1 MNAASYTGSGQAPV
15 QPPAPPTGGNPAG
28 RAGPPIEIGAA
39 AGPPLFWTP
48 SFFEALRWAWKPL
61 LIFFLFTLTGSL
73 ALGITVFAY
82 DPSLEAVGVLGLCL
96 GGGVLGVL
104 VGQFLALLRIRL
116 LVFTVLTYFA
126 VQILALTAVFA
137 VLTAGSIG
145 AYIALFVFC
154 FGFGLPSGM
163 MSLHHRL
170 ELLAAFW
177 PAIGWIGSV
186 FVILNHDGRVEQ
198 WEENKLSAWM
208 PVPLGLLFGF
218 IVFLL
223 LFLVSK
229 QTMRIE
235 LWQAL
240 SGSPAR
246 RVVERAQL
254 TAVPKRN
261 LLWVGAA
268 AVVLF
273 GVTAVLSPYLF
284 RTTKGDRDGKNQQES
299 DRKDGKGDGKDGKD
313 GKGDGKDGK
322 SDGKDGKGDGKGQ
335 GKDGKG
341 DGKDGKGDGK
351 GQGKQQQGKGDGSK
365 GQEEQ
370 PKQNPFDEDALQRIL
385 EQMAGA
391 AKKAVWALLPLLL
404 LAIFFR
410 PIRRAFLT
418 SYLKIPLLP
427 TTPSERIVYLWEYVR
442 ISVED
447 TGLDV
452 PASDAVEETIDR
464 VRKDGLD
471 TTDLQVA
478 ADIYMRARYDMV
490 LRPQDPI
497 VMRAASIRAAKAL
510 RKTIPFGRKITNWWR
525 SLA

>member
-1 MNAASYTGSGQAPV
+1 G
-15 QPPAPPTGGNPAG
+15 
-28 RAGPPIEIGAA
+28 
-39 AGPPLFWTP
+39 
-48 SFFEALRWAWKPL
+48 
-61 LIFFLFTLTGSL
+61 
-73 ALGITVFAY
+73 
-82 DPSLEAVGVLGLCL
+82 
-96 GGGVLGVL
+96 
-104 VGQFLALLRIRL
+104 
-116 LVFTVLTYFA
+116 
-126 VQILALTAVFA
+126 
-137 VLTAGSIG
+137 
-145 AYIALFVFC
+145 
-154 FGFGLPSGM
+154 
-163 MSLHHRL
+163 
-170 ELLAAFW
+170 
-177 PAIGWIGSV
+177 
-186 FVILNHDGRVEQ
+186 
-198 WEENKLSAWM
+198 
-208 PVPLGLLFGF
+208 
-218 IVFLL
+218 
-223 LFLVSK
+223 
-229 QTMRIE
+229 
-235 LWQAL
+235 
-240 SGSPAR
+240 
-246 RVVERAQL
+246 
-254 TAVPKRN
+254 
-261 LLWVGAA
+261 
-268 AVVLF
+268 
-273 GVTAVLSPYLF
+273 
-284 RTTKGDRDGKNQQES
+284 
-299 DRKDGKGDGKDGKD
+299 KDGKGDGKD

-322 SDGKDGKGDGKGQ
+322 GQ
-335 GKDGKG
+335 GK
-341 DGKDGKGDGK
+341 DGK